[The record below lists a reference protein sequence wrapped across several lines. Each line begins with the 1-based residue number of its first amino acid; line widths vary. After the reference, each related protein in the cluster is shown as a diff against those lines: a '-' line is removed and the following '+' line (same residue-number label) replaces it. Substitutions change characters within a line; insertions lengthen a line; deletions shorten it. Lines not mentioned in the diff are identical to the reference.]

1 MSSSIW
7 TPAELSSN
15 ARPAA
20 GRCWRAVE
28 AQHHVSTAK
37 VTDSAKEQHRLEQLI
52 EESKSKI
59 PPECGHLHYL
69 LSTPFRYG
77 APYPQGSRFRRP
89 GFTPGVFYSSETP
102 ATAIA
107 ELAFWRLLFFADSP
121 DTPWPTNAGEYTAF
135 AVEYFA
141 HAIDLTVAPFDRDRV
156 LWTHPT
162 DYSACQQLADGVRAQ
177 GIDIIRYQSARDPG
191 RGLNLAILSC
201 RAFARSEEVGRQ
213 TWRIQLSASGCRA
226 FCEMPKIALDFDR
239 SAFSGDPRIAAIRWD
254 R

>member
-1 MSSSIW
+1 
-7 TPAELSSN
+7 
-15 ARPAA
+15 
-20 GRCWRAVE
+20 
-28 AQHHVSTAK
+28 
-37 VTDSAKEQHRLEQLI
+37 
-52 EESKSKI
+52 
-59 PPECGHLHYL
+59 LHYL

-89 GFTPGVFYSSETP
+89 GFTLGVFYSSETP
-102 ATAIA
+102 ATAIG

-141 HAIDLTVAPFDRDRV
+141 QAIDLTGGPFDRHLA

-162 DYSACQQLADGVRAQ
+162 DYSACQQLAYGVRAQ
-177 GIDIIRYQSARDPG
+177 GIDVIRYESARDPG

-213 TWRIQLSASGCRA
+213 TWRILLSASGCRA
-226 FCEMPKIALDFDR
+226 ICEMPKITLDFDR
-239 SAFSGDPRIAAIRWD
+239 SAFSRDPRIAAIRWD

>member
-1 MSSSIW
+1 MSSGIW
-7 TPAELSSN
+7 TPAELSSS

-37 VTDSAKEQHRLEQLI
+37 VTDSAKEQHRLEELI

-89 GFTPGVFYSSETP
+89 GFTPGVFYASETP
-102 ATAIA
+102 ATAMT

-141 HAIDLTVAPFDRDRV
+141 REINLTIAPFDRQAA
-156 LWTHPT
+156 LWAHPS
-162 DYSACQQLADGVRAQ
+162 DYSACQELADGVRAQ
-177 GIDIIRYQSARDPG
+177 AIDIIRYQSARDPG
-191 RGLNLAILSC
+191 RGLNLAILAC
-201 RAFARSEEVGRQ
+201 RAFTRSEEVGRQ
-213 TWRIQLSASGCRA
+213 TWRIHLSASGCRA

-239 SAFSGDPRIAAIRWD
+239 GAFSRDPRIAALRWD

>member
-37 VTDSAKEQHRLEQLI
+37 VTDSAREQHRLEELI
-52 EESKSKI
+52 EASKSKI
-59 PPECGHLHYL
+59 PPECAHLHYL

-77 APYPQGSRFRRP
+77 ARYPQGSRFRRP

-121 DTPWPTNAGEYTAF
+121 DTPWPTNPGEYTAF

-141 HAIDLTVAPFDRDRV
+141 RAIDLTVAPFDRHRV
-156 LWTHPT
+156 RWIHPT
-162 DYSACQQLADGVRAQ
+162 DYLACQELADGVRTP
-177 GIDIIRYQSARDPG
+177 GIEVIRYESARDPG

-213 TWRIQLSASGCRA
+213 TWRIHLSASGCRA

-239 SAFSGDPRIAAIRWD
+239 SAFSRDPRIATIRWD